1 MRQASV
7 SGFRLAISAV
17 VMLILATGFHWAE
30 PDFEGGTLILIGATR
45 HEITIAADSGS
56 FSQRQGVEAGHVK
69 IFPLGH
75 YSACSI
81 FRNAAITLR
90 ADNTKVD
97 FGDELSQW
105 ISAHPNAEF
114 IEAAPLIAE
123 KMRSALA
130 VFIAKNLL
138 FMQPPLTSRTSL
150 ICVGFSEGKP
160 AAILNDIVMADAN
173 QPVTVESKGF
183 QLPPGFFMGLGLP
196 DVAMS
201 IVQGDDARLDKFRN
215 QAAVKKYRTAV
226 TNKVIGT
233 LTAQDLI
240 SISRVCLSATESAEG
255 RAVDPDTFIVVP
267 PNHFAVISSYKGFR
281 SLPSNIE

>member
-1 MRQASV
+1 MPQASV
-7 SGFRLAISAV
+7 SGFRLAIFAFV
-17 VMLILATGFHWAE
+17 TFIFATGFHE
-30 PDFEGGTLILIGATR
+30 TGPDFEGGTLILIGATR
-45 HEITIAADSGS
+45 REITIAADSGS
-56 FSQRQGVEAGHVK
+56 FSQRHGVEAGHAK
-69 IFPLGH
+69 IFPVGH

-81 FRNAAITLR
+81 FRNAVITLR

-105 ISAHPNAEF
+105 IIAHPSAEF

-130 VFIAKNLL
+130 VFIAKNLQ

-150 ICVGFSEGKP
+150 ICLGFSEGKP

-173 QPVTVESKGF
+173 KPVTVASKSF

-215 QAAVKKYRTAV
+215 RAPVKKYRTAV
-226 TNKVIGT
+226 ANKAIGT
-233 LTAQDLI
+233 LTALDLI
-240 SISRVCLSATESAEG
+240 SISRVCLAATESAEG
-255 RAVDPDTFIVVP
+255 RTVDPDTFIVVP
-267 PNHFAVISSYKGFR
+267 PNHFVVISSSKGFR
-281 SLPSNIE
+281 SLPSDVE